1 MKFFLMN
8 SLPHRME
15 IRSNLCVQTFEVAQC
30 ISNSF
35 VPFLGRNLRSYHS
48 NSETFSA
55 VLFHQII
62 FLFQHFAN
70 QYHMLFWTAFSF
82 SQFWKLLRYILPERF
97 LIQLERREN
106 KTKPFR
112 SPGLFLSWHSLID
125 LIHNALISG
134 EDALR
139 RYISAPASFLIQTA
153 HLLGSLSTDSV
164 CPIPF
169 VWEKTPVAGVFCKKL
184 WGNHQELWLVNGGNH
199 RPIKTNCGYSNDS
212 SGHRARNF
220 WRSD

>member
-1 MKFFLMN
+1 
-8 SLPHRME
+8 ME
-15 IRSNLCVQTFEVAQC
+15 IRSNLSVQTFEVPRC

-48 NSETFSA
+48 NSFSSVVTPDDISFSA
-55 VLFHQII
+55 FRELILGV
-62 FLFQHFAN
+62 FL
-70 QYHMLFWTAFSF
+70 TAFSF
-82 SQFWKLLRYILPERF
+82 SQIWKLLRYILPERF
-97 LIQLERREN
+97 LIQLERRAN
-106 KTKPFR
+106 KAKPFR

-169 VWEKTPVAGVFCKKL
+169 VWEKRPVARVFCKKL
-184 WGNHQELWLVNGGNH
+184 WGNHQELWLVNGGNQ
-199 RPIKTNCGYSNDS
+199 RPIKTNCG
-212 SGHRARNF
+212 
-220 WRSD
+220 

>member
-1 MKFFLMN
+1 MN
-8 SLPHRME
+8 SLPDSME
-15 IRSNLCVQTFEVAQC
+15 IRSNLSVQTFEVPQC

-48 NSETFSA
+48 NSVVSPDNITFLAFRPLILGIFLNCIQFFAVLEVTEIYTPWTFSYS
-55 VLFHQII
+55 V
-62 FLFQHFAN
+62 
-70 QYHMLFWTAFSF
+70 
-82 SQFWKLLRYILPERF
+82 
-97 LIQLERREN
+97 RRTEN
-106 KTKPFR
+106 KAKPFR

-184 WGNHQELWLVNGGNH
+184 WGNHQELWLVNGRNH

-212 SGHRARNF
+212 SGPRARNL